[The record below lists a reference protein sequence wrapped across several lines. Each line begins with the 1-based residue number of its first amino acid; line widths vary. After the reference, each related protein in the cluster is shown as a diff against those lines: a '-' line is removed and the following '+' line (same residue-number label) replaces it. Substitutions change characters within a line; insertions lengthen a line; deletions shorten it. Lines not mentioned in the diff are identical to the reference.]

1 MVSDQDA
8 SKILIGCQDN
18 KLVSFD
24 MPKVATIKEVLS
36 RLCLYILKAVLQE
49 VTESS
54 PTVLRQSDTFTCVG
68 TTAGSLLLLDPNS
81 LKQQYSIHRHSAG
94 VTDMVV
100 IGNYIATCSFPLNM

>member
-1 MVSDQDA
+1 MH
-8 SKILIGCQDN
+8 
-18 KLVSFD
+18 
-24 MPKVATIKEVLS
+24 
-36 RLCLYILKAVLQE
+36 ILKAVMQE

-68 TTAGSLLLLDPNS
+68 TAAGSLLLLDPKS

-100 IGNYIATCSFPLNM
+100 IGNCIATCSYPHNMLVNLLVAL